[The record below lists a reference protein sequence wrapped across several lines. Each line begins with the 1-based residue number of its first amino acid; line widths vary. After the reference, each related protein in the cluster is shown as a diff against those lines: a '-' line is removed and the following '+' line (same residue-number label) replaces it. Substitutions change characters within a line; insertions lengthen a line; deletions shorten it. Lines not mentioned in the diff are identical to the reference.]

1 MKTKIVQIGNSKGVR
16 IPKAFLEQ
24 LKFGEAVEF
33 EILPEGLLLRPV
45 LEPHK
50 PAVARAGWKA
60 MFVSALSEKGDD
72 GDDFD
77 DWDVPGLSGFDEK
90 HRC

>member
-1 MKTKIVQIGNSKGVR
+1 MKTSIVQIGNSKGVR

-45 LEPHK
+45 VEPEE
-50 PAVARAGWKA
+50 PAVARAGWKE
-60 MFVSALSEKGDD
+60 MFRSALSEEGDD
-72 GDDFD
+72 GSDFA
-77 DWDVPGLSGFDEK
+77 DWNTPGLSGFDEK
-90 HRC
+90 EW